1 MNKVVNNYRC
11 GMLIM
16 VALVFFS
23 SSCYGKTNNRKDHEL
38 RGSVY
43 TAIVKD
49 IKFSIEFGEIKS
61 KGVSDNTYIFFSKNG
76 NVYKEV
82 LLPNWPINGAEK
94 PKEKTKIRYAYDKH
108 NNLIDEMTI
117 NIGAGKTYEIGN
129 YTFHKNDTAN
139 CYHYEN
145 TYNNDNTI
153 SVVKTFYK
161 SHEYQEQTSRIVYTY
176 THGGRKESYYNQS
189 GIEKEVLY
197 KGKTRITKD
206 LVTITE
212 ILNENGKPISM
223 EAPLLPIPLMIKGG
237 NVKEIFKYNEYGDEV
252 KVVNTKTI
260 EGTKRNYTET
270 KIKTT
275 QYVYDKKGNWVCKKV
290 FKDGKLIS
298 WVEREVYYATSDA
311 DYLKVVEA
319 EEKAIKQEE
328 RVQYLQ
334 DSISNSIS
342 KRRLR
347 EEYVRDSID
356 QFESRLANVV
366 EKEFFR
372 KHITGILNYNSM
384 SYEMNFVGI
393 NRKIR
398 DCFIDRSAIVFIE
411 KKGNSSFD
419 AVMKEFRI
427 CRYSWDWD
435 IMHHE
440 EKDFWAWYS
449 QDLTD
454 ILLYIEGVKKK
465 GLFCLPM
472 IVVLHKE
479 GEDYTLYSVEKDA
492 YEKIVSE
499 IPLLKANQIKSQSV
513 HKLTR
518 R

>member
-1 MNKVVNNYRC
+1 MRC
-11 GMLIM
+11 
-16 VALVFFS
+16 A
-23 SSCYGKTNNRKDHEL
+23 EL
-38 RGSVY
+38 RY
-43 TAIVKD
+43 W
-49 IKFSIEFGEIKS
+49 
-61 KGVSDNTYIFFSKNG
+61 
-76 NVYKEV
+76 
-82 LLPNWPINGAEK
+82 L
-94 PKEKTKIRYAYDKH
+94 
-108 NNLIDEMTI
+108 
-117 NIGAGKTYEIGN
+117 
-129 YTFHKNDTAN
+129 
-139 CYHYEN
+139 C
-145 TYNNDNTI
+145 
-153 SVVKTFYK
+153 
-161 SHEYQEQTSRIVYTY
+161 
-176 THGGRKESYYNQS
+176 GGRKESYYNQS

-223 EAPLLPIPLMIKGG
+223 EAPLLPIPLIIKGG

-290 FKDGKLIS
+290 FENGKLIS
-298 WVEREVYYATSDA
+298 WVEREVYYSSSDA

-319 EEKAIKQEE
+319 EEKAIKEEE
-328 RVQYLQ
+328 RAQYLQ

-342 KRRLR
+342 ERRLR

-356 QFESRLANVV
+356 QFESRLAHVV
-366 EKEFFR
+366 EKEFFQ

-398 DCFIDRSAIVFIE
+398 DCIFDRSSIEFIE
-411 KKGNSSFD
+411 KKSNSSFD
-419 AVMKEFRI
+419 AEMKEFRI

-435 IMHHE
+435 SMHHVK
-440 EKDFWAWYS
+440 KDFWAWYS

-454 ILLYIEGVKKK
+454 ILLYIEGIKHK
-465 GLFCLPM
+465 GLLYLPM

-492 YEKIVSE
+492 YDKIVSK
-499 IPLLKANQIKSQSV
+499 IPLLKANQIESQSV
-513 HKLTR
+513 HNFTR
-518 R
+518 RYRR